1 MLLNI
6 FIGLFATCIYSLVKC
21 LSSTLLSVI
30 YLDSLFFTV
39 ELKKIFFYIYLK
51 LLMYLLLAVLS
62 LLLHELFS
70 LAAEGAAFHCSSWAS
85 RCGGFPCCGARALE
99 HAGFSSCGSV
109 VLRLVGSN
117 LCLLNW
123 QVSSLPLRHWGSST
137 VEFWEFC
144 ICPSYQFLSAHG
156 LQIFSPTL
164 KLVFSSTKQGEEEKF
179 LIWMKPFL
187 PIFLFMGCIILVK
200 YKNSA

>member
-1 MLLNI
+1 MSLI
-6 FIGLFATCIYSLVKC
+6 HSFVCYLFGFFVFYCI
-21 LSSTLLSVI
+21 I
-30 YLDSLFFTV
+30 
-39 ELKKIFFYIYLK
+39 KKIFYIYLK
-51 LLMYLLLAVLS
+51 LFMHLLLAVLS

-70 LAAEGAAFHCSSWAS
+70 VAAAGTALHCSSWAS
-85 RCGGFPCCGARALE
+85 RCGGFPCCRARALG

-123 QVSSLPLRHWGSST
+123 QVGSLPLRHWGSST

-144 ICPSYQFLSAHG
+144 ICPSYQFLSVHG

-164 KLVFSSTKQGEEEKF
+164 KLVFSSTKQGEEERF